1 VAPTPVEHPEPTVP
15 PAVSGRRSRMG
26 ALRAT
31 SGQTLPLVVVF
42 MFTILIFAGL
52 VIDLGNAYRVQ
63 QALQAS
69 TDASAAAGAG
79 QLTTTFPPVGA
90 NAIAA
95 AKKYG
100 SQSGGTN
107 PITGVPAANVSQ
119 TVTATCVVQGTFT
132 CTYPNTVT
140 VDETANVP
148 TYLLNLLGFS
158 TIQLKAHAQACS
170 PCGEVPLDI
179 MLVLDRTGSMASD
192 NKLANLKTG
201 LLQGF
206 LPGLDPTA
214 DYVGLAVLPPD
225 MNGTSDICNAEPGE
239 AYPADAT
246 YGHTPYSVN
255 NPTYLMVPLSNN
267 YATAAGTLIP
277 GSPLV
282 SDINCMK
289 AGGQTGY
296 ASAMEAA
303 DAELI
308 KDGRTGVQKV
318 MVVLSDGAANEGQS
332 CLDTTTKV
340 KGKTVITPDP
350 DPHCMQPCQTA
361 VNDATTYK
369 ASAGSAK
376 VLVYTILYG
385 DQTNGANCQTYQQND
400 EVPAITS
407 LTAMQEMASP
417 GNYYPDPDP
426 TNLKTIFQQIASDLA
441 AGTSRIVQ

>member
-1 VAPTPVEHPEPTVP
+1 
-15 PAVSGRRSRMG
+15 MG
-26 ALRAT
+26 ALKAT

-42 MFTILIFAGL
+42 MFTMLIFAGL

-79 QLTTTFPPVGA
+79 QLTMSFPPVGA
-90 NAIAA
+90 NDIVA

-100 SQSGGTN
+100 SQSGGSN
-107 PITGVPAANVSQ
+107 PITGVPAANVTQ

-140 VDETANVP
+140 VDETADVP
-148 TYLLNLLGFS
+148 TYLLKLLGFS
-158 TIQLKAHAQACS
+158 TIQLRAHAQACS

-179 MLVLDRTGSMASD
+179 MLVLDRTGSMSTD

-206 LPGLDPTA
+206 LPGLDPSA

-225 MNGTSDICNAEPGE
+225 VSGTSDICSTEPNE
-239 AYPADAT
+239 AYPADGS
-246 YGHTPYSVN
+246 YGSTPYSVS

-267 YATAAGTLIP
+267 YATASGTLIP
-277 GSPLV
+277 SSPLV
-282 SDINCMK
+282 SDISCMK

-303 DAELI
+303 NAELI
-308 KDGRTGVQKV
+308 KDGRAGVQKV

-332 CLDTTTKV
+332 CLDTGTKKKPV
-340 KGKTVITPDP
+340 ADP

-361 VNDATTYK
+361 VNDAATYK
-369 ASAGSAK
+369 AAAGSAH

-385 DQTNGANCQTYQQND
+385 DQTNGADCKTYQQNA
-400 EVPAITS
+400 EIPAITS
-407 LTAMQEMASP
+407 LTAMQEMATP

-426 TNLKTIFQQIASDLA
+426 TNLQTIFQQIASDLA

>member
-1 VAPTPVEHPEPTVP
+1 MH
-15 PAVSGRRSRMG
+15 

-42 MFTILIFAGL
+42 MFTMLIFAGL

-79 QLTTTFPPVGA
+79 QLTMAFPPVA
-90 NAIAA
+90 ATAITAA
-95 AKKYG
+95 QSYG
-100 SQSGGTN
+100 SQSGGKN
-107 PITGVPAANVSQ
+107 PISGVPAANVTQ
-119 TVTATCVVQGTFT
+119 TVTATCITQGTFT
-132 CTYPNTVT
+132 CTYPNTIT

-148 TYLLNLLGFS
+148 TYLLKLLGFN
-158 TIQLKAHAQACS
+158 TISLKAHAQACS
-170 PCGEVPLDI
+170 PCGVVPLDI

-192 NKLANLKTG
+192 SKLANLKTG
-201 LLQGF
+201 LLTGF

-239 AYPADAT
+239 AYPADSS
-246 YGHTPYSVN
+246 YGSTPYSVS
-255 NPTYLMVPLSNN
+255 NPTYLMVPLNNN
-267 YATAAGTLIP
+267 YMTTSGTLINS
-277 GSPLV
+277 SPLV

-308 KDGRTGVQKV
+308 KDGRVGVQKV

-332 CLDTTTKV
+332 CLDTTTTV
-340 KGKTVITPDP
+340 HHQTVITPDS

-361 VNDATTYK
+361 VNDANTYK
-369 ASAGSAK
+369 GSAGSAK

-385 DQTNGANCQTYQQND
+385 DQSSGTACQTYQQND
-400 EVPAITS
+400 ESPAITS
-407 LTAMQEMASP
+407 ITAMQAMASP
-417 GNYYPDPDP
+417 GNYYPDPIP
-426 TNLKTIFQQIASDLA
+426 SNLKTIFQQIASDLA

>member
-1 VAPTPVEHPEPTVP
+1 MTPTPLERSEPTAAPAAP
-15 PAVSGRRSRMG
+15 PRRSGMH
-26 ALRAT
+26 ALRVT

-42 MFTILIFAGL
+42 MFTILVFAGL

-79 QLTTTFPPVGA
+79 QLTMSYPPIAA
-90 NAIAA
+90 NAISAA
-95 AKKYG
+95 QSYG
-100 SQSGGTN
+100 SESGGKN
-107 PITGVPAANVSQ
+107 PITGVPVANVTQ
-119 TVTATCVVQGTFT
+119 TVTATCVTQGQFT

-140 VDETANVP
+140 VNETANVP
-148 TYLLNLLGFS
+148 TYLLKLLGFT
-158 TIQLKAHAQACS
+158 TISLSAHAQACS

-192 NKLANLKTG
+192 SKLANLKTG
-201 LLQGF
+201 VLTGF

-225 MNGTSDICNAEPGE
+225 MNGTSDICNAEAGE
-239 AYPADAT
+239 SYPPT
-246 YGHTPYSVN
+246 NYGNTPYTDST
-255 NPTYLMVPLSNN
+255 PSYLIVPLSNN
-267 YATAAGTLIP
+267 YMTTSGTLITS
-277 GSPLV
+277 SPLV
-282 SDINCMK
+282 SDVNCMK

-308 KDGRTGVQKV
+308 KDGRTGVQKI

-332 CLDTTTKV
+332 CQDVKTVV
-340 KGKTVITPDP
+340 KGKTVTTPDS

-361 VNDATTYK
+361 VNDATAYK
-369 ASAGSAK
+369 GAAGSAK

-385 DQTNGANCQTYQQND
+385 DQSSGTACQTYQQND
-400 EVPAITS
+400 ESPAIS
-407 LTAMQEMASP
+407 SITAMQEMASP
-417 GNYYPDPDP
+417 GDYYADPIP
-426 TNLKTIFQQIASDLA
+426 SNLTTIFQQIASDIA
-441 AGTSRIVQ
+441 AGSSRLVQ

>member
-1 VAPTPVEHPEPTVP
+1 MH
-15 PAVSGRRSRMG
+15 

-42 MFTILIFAGL
+42 MFTMLVFAGL

-79 QLTTTFPPVGA
+79 QLTMAFPPVA
-90 NAIAA
+90 ATAIAA
-95 AKKYG
+95 AQSYG
-100 SQSGGTN
+100 SESGGKN
-107 PITGVPAANVSQ
+107 PINGVPAANVTQVS
-119 TVTATCVVQGTFT
+119 TATCVTQGTFT

-140 VDETANVP
+140 VDSTANVP
-148 TYLLNLLGFS
+148 TYLLKLLGFS
-158 TIQLKAHAQACS
+158 TISLKAHAQACS

-179 MLVLDRTGSMASD
+179 MLVLDRTGSMSSD
-192 NKLANLKTG
+192 SKLANLKTG
-201 LLQGF
+201 LLTGF
-206 LPGLDPTA
+206 LPGLDPSA

-239 AYPADAT
+239 SYPPT
-246 YGHTPYSVN
+246 NYGNTPYTDST
-255 NPTYLMVPLSNN
+255 PTYLVAPLSNN
-267 YATAAGTLIP
+267 YATAAGTLITS
-277 GSPLV
+277 SPLV

-318 MVVLSDGAANEGQS
+318 MVVLSDGAANEGQL
-332 CLDTTTKV
+332 CQDTTTTV
-340 KGKTVITPDP
+340 HRQTVITPDS

-369 ASAGSAK
+369 GSAGSAN

-385 DQTNGANCQTYQQND
+385 DQSSGTACQTYQQNN
-400 EVPAITS
+400 ESPAIS
-407 LTAMQEMASP
+407 SITAMQEMASP

-426 TNLKTIFQQIASDLA
+426 ANLKTIFQQIASDLA
-441 AGTSRIVQ
+441 AGTSRLVQ

>member
-1 VAPTPVEHPEPTVP
+1 MTPIPAEHPEPTVL
-15 PAVSGRRSRMG
+15 PAVSERRSRMG

-79 QLTTTFPPVGA
+79 QLTMTFPPIGA
-90 NAIAA
+90 NAILA

-100 SQSGGTN
+100 SQSGGSN
-107 PITGVPAANVSQ
+107 PITGVPAANVTQ
-119 TVTATCVVQGTFT
+119 TVSATCVVQGTFT

-140 VDETANVP
+140 VDETASVP

-246 YGHTPYSVN
+246 YGFTPYSVA

-267 YATAAGTLIP
+267 YATSAGTLIP
-277 GSPLV
+277 SSPLV

-385 DQTNGANCQTYQQND
+385 DQTNGADCQTYQQNN

-407 LTAMQEMASP
+407 ITAMQEMASP

>member
-1 VAPTPVEHPEPTVP
+1 MTPIPAEHPEPTVL
-15 PAVSGRRSRMG
+15 PAVSERRSRMG

-42 MFTILIFAGL
+42 MFTMLIFAGL

-79 QLTTTFPPVGA
+79 QLTMTFPPVGA
-90 NAIAA
+90 NAILA
-95 AKKYG
+95 AKTYG
-100 SQSGGTN
+100 SQSGGSN
-107 PITGVPAANVSQ
+107 PITGVPAANVTQ
-119 TVTATCVVQGTFT
+119 TVSATCVVQDTFT

-140 VDETANVP
+140 VDETASVP

-179 MLVLDRTGSMASD
+179 MLVLDRTGSMSTD

-206 LPGLDPTA
+206 LPGLDPSA

-225 MNGTSDICNAEPGE
+225 MNGTTDICNAEPVE
-239 AYPADAT
+239 AYPADST
-246 YGHTPYSVN
+246 YGFTPYSVS

-267 YATAAGTLIP
+267 YATSAGTLIP
-277 GSPLV
+277 SSPLV

-296 ASAMEAA
+296 ANAMEAA

-369 ASAGSAK
+369 GGAGSAE

-385 DQTNGANCQTYQQND
+385 DQTTGADCLTYQQQK
-400 EVPAITS
+400 ESPAITS
-407 LTAMQEMASP
+407 ITAMQEMATP

-426 TNLKTIFQQIASDLA
+426 TNLKTVFQQIASDLA
-441 AGTSRIVQ
+441 AGTSRLVQ

>member
-1 VAPTPVEHPEPTVP
+1 M
-15 PAVSGRRSRMG
+15 R

-31 SGQTLPLVVVF
+31 SGQTLPLVVAF
-42 MFTILIFAGL
+42 MFTMLVFAGL

-79 QLTTTFPPVGA
+79 QLTMIFPPVA
-90 NAIAA
+90 TTAIAA
-95 AKKYG
+95 AQKYG
-100 SQSGGTN
+100 SQSGGSN
-107 PITGVPAANVSQ
+107 PITGVPAGNVTQ
-119 TVTATCVVQGTFT
+119 TVTATCVTQGTFT

-148 TYLLNLLGFS
+148 TYLLRLLGFN
-158 TIQLKAHAQACS
+158 TISLKAHAQACS

-179 MLVLDRTGSMASD
+179 MLVLDRTGSMATD
-192 NKLANLKTG
+192 NKLANLKIG

-214 DYVGLAVLPPD
+214 DNVGLAVLPPD

-239 AYPADAT
+239 AYPADST
-246 YGHTPYSVN
+246 YGHTPYSVS
-255 NPTYLMVPLSNN
+255 NPTYLMVPLSNG
-267 YATAAGTLIP
+267 YATSAGTLIP
-277 GSPLV
+277 SSPLV

-303 DAELI
+303 DAELL
-308 KDGRTGVQKV
+308 KDGRVGVQKV

-332 CLDTTTKV
+332 CLDTTTVVNKV
-340 KGKTVITPDP
+340 SVITPDP

-385 DQTNGANCQTYQQND
+385 DQSTGTNCQTYQQNN

-407 LTAMQEMASP
+407 ITAMQQMASP
-417 GNYYPDPDP
+417 GNYYPDPVP

-441 AGTSRIVQ
+441 AGTARIVQ